1 MTVPCGGTG
10 VSREKRVQTSS
21 QANTRAPIRFRG
33 FFVICCLSEVNN
45 GTFMIE
51 PNKYDIQTASILI
64 DTAKAELDR
73 KIAAE
78 LPEQTKR
85 LAFYQGFCV
94 VVLGVLFY
102 LFDNHYFQGW
112 RMWLAVVSGALGFAS
127 LLMSI
132 IFSSGA
138 AYPSGICKDYLRWLN
153 THYQEDVPVL
163 SVQKDLL
170 KQYQRSI
177 DALNAI
183 HNRRGYALRTIN
195 FMLILSIILGCLAL

>member
-10 VSREKRVQTSS
+10 ASEEKRTQSVKSGEYESSDFGAFLLSVASKRPTTEVQM
-21 QANTRAPIRFRG
+21 ND
-33 FFVICCLSEVNN
+33 SE
-45 GTFMIE
+45 
-51 PNKYDIQTASILI
+51 KYDVQTASILI

-73 KIAAE
+73 KIASE

-102 LFDNHYFQGW
+102 LFDNHFFQGW
-112 RMWLAVVSGALGFAS
+112 SLWLAVVSGALGFAS

-153 THYQEDVPVL
+153 THYQDDVPVL

-195 FMLILSIILGCLAL
+195 FLLILSIILGCLAL

>member
-1 MTVPCGGTG
+1 M
-10 VSREKRVQTSS
+10 
-21 QANTRAPIRFRG
+21 ND
-33 FFVICCLSEVNN
+33 SE
-45 GTFMIE
+45 
-51 PNKYDIQTASILI
+51 KYDVQTASILI

-73 KIAAE
+73 KIASE

-94 VVLGVLFY
+94 VVFGVLFY

-153 THYQEDVPVL
+153 TRYHDDVPIL

-183 HNRRGYALRTIN
+183 HNRRGLCTPDNQFHVDSVNYLGLLGS
-195 FMLILSIILGCLAL
+195 LISLAVSLLSTTFIDKPPASRWA

>member
-10 VSREKRVQTSS
+10 VSEEKRTQSVKSGEYESSDFGAFLLSVASKRPTTEVQM
-21 QANTRAPIRFRG
+21 ND
-33 FFVICCLSEVNN
+33 SE
-45 GTFMIE
+45 
-51 PNKYDIQTASILI
+51 KYDVQTASILI

-73 KIAAE
+73 KIASE

-112 RMWLAVVSGALGFAS
+112 RVWLAVVSGALGFAS

-153 THYQEDVPVL
+153 THYQDDVPVL

-195 FMLILSIILGCLAL
+195 FLLILSIILGCLAL

>member
-10 VSREKRVQTSS
+10 VSREKRVLTSS
-21 QANTRAPIRFRG
+21 RANKELRFRG

-102 LFDNHYFQGW
+102 LFDNHFFQGW

-153 THYQEDVPVL
+153 TRYPDDVPVL

-195 FMLILSIILGCLAL
+195 FLLILSIILGCLAL

>member
-10 VSREKRVQTSS
+10 VSEENETLRVKSGEYESS
-21 QANTRAPIRFRG
+21 DSGA

-73 KIAAE
+73 KIIAE

-102 LFDNHYFQGW
+102 LFDNHFFQGW
-112 RMWLAVVSGALGFAS
+112 RLWLAVVSAALGFAS

-153 THYQEDVPVL
+153 THYQDDVPVL

>member
-10 VSREKRVQTSS
+10 ASEEKRTQSVKSGEYESSDFGAFLLSVASKRPTTEVQM
-21 QANTRAPIRFRG
+21 ND
-33 FFVICCLSEVNN
+33 SE
-45 GTFMIE
+45 
-51 PNKYDIQTASILI
+51 KYDVQTASILI

-73 KIAAE
+73 KIASE

-102 LFDNHYFQGW
+102 LFDNHFFQGW
-112 RMWLAVVSGALGFAS
+112 RLWLAVVSAALGFAS

-153 THYQEDVPVL
+153 THYQDDVPVL

-195 FMLILSIILGCLAL
+195 FLLILSIILGCLAL

>member
-1 MTVPCGGTG
+1 
-10 VSREKRVQTSS
+10 
-21 QANTRAPIRFRG
+21 
-33 FFVICCLSEVNN
+33 
-45 GTFMIE
+45 MIE

-73 KIAAE
+73 KIIAE

-85 LAFYQGFCV
+85 LAFYQG
-94 VVLGVLFY
+94 
-102 LFDNHYFQGW
+102 W
-112 RMWLAVVSGALGFAS
+112 RLWLAVVSAALGFAS

-153 THYQEDVPVL
+153 THYQDDVPVL

>member
-10 VSREKRVQTSS
+10 VSEENETQSVKSGEYESSDFGAFLLSVASKRPTTEVQM
-21 QANTRAPIRFRG
+21 ND
-33 FFVICCLSEVNN
+33 SE
-45 GTFMIE
+45 
-51 PNKYDIQTASILI
+51 KYDVQTASILI

-73 KIAAE
+73 KIASE

-102 LFDNHYFQGW
+102 LFDNHFFQGW
-112 RMWLAVVSGALGFAS
+112 RLWLAVVSAALGFAS

-153 THYQEDVPVL
+153 THYQDDVPVL

>member
-1 MTVPCGGTG
+1 
-10 VSREKRVQTSS
+10 
-21 QANTRAPIRFRG
+21 
-33 FFVICCLSEVNN
+33 
-45 GTFMIE
+45 MIE

-73 KIAAE
+73 KIASE

-94 VVLGVLFY
+94 VVFGVLFY

-138 AYPSGICKDYLRWLN
+138 AYPSGIRKDYLRWLN
-153 THYQEDVPVL
+153 TRYHDDVPVL

-170 KQYQRSI
+170 RQYQRSI
-177 DALNAI
+177 NALDVI
-183 HNRRGYALRTIN
+183 HERRGKALRTIN

>member
-1 MTVPCGGTG
+1 MYP
-10 VSREKRVQTSS
+10 EKRGCKH
-21 QANTRAPIRFRG
+21 QAGRIRELRFRG
-33 FFVICCLSEVNN
+33 FFVICCLPEVNN

-138 AYPSGICKDYLRWLN
+138 AYPSGICKDYLRWLY
-153 THYQEDVPVL
+153 TRYHDDVPVL
-163 SVQKDLL
+163 SVQ
-170 KQYQRSI
+170 
-177 DALNAI
+177 
-183 HNRRGYALRTIN
+183 
-195 FMLILSIILGCLAL
+195 

>member
-1 MTVPCGGTG
+1 MTVPCGGTR
-10 VSREKRVQTSS
+10 VSEENETQSVKSGEYESSDFGAFLLSVASKRPTTEVQM
-21 QANTRAPIRFRG
+21 ND
-33 FFVICCLSEVNN
+33 SE
-45 GTFMIE
+45 
-51 PNKYDIQTASILI
+51 KYDVQTASILI

-73 KIAAE
+73 KIASE

-102 LFDNHYFQGW
+102 LFDNHFFQGW
-112 RMWLAVVSGALGFAS
+112 RLWLAVVSAALGFAS

-153 THYQEDVPVL
+153 THYQDDVPVL

>member
-1 MTVPCGGTG
+1 
-10 VSREKRVQTSS
+10 
-21 QANTRAPIRFRG
+21 
-33 FFVICCLSEVNN
+33 
-45 GTFMIE
+45 MIE

-85 LAFYQGFCV
+85 LAFYQG
-94 VVLGVLFY
+94 
-102 LFDNHYFQGW
+102 W
-112 RMWLAVVSGALGFAS
+112 RMWLAVVSGALGFGS

-153 THYQEDVPVL
+153 TRYPDDVPVL

-177 DALNAI
+177 DAINAI

-195 FMLILSIILGCLAL
+195 FMLILSILLGCLAL

>member
-1 MTVPCGGTG
+1 MYP
-10 VSREKRVQTSS
+10 EKRGYKH
-21 QANTRAPIRFRG
+21 QARRLRELRFRG
-33 FFVICCLSEVNN
+33 FFVICCLPEVNN

-112 RMWLAVVSGALGFAS
+112 RLWLAVVSAALGFAS

-153 THYQEDVPVL
+153 THYQDDVPVL

>member
-1 MTVPCGGTG
+1 
-10 VSREKRVQTSS
+10 
-21 QANTRAPIRFRG
+21 
-33 FFVICCLSEVNN
+33 
-45 GTFMIE
+45 MIE

-153 THYQEDVPVL
+153 THYRDDVPVL